1 MLREPFKEHHR
12 WNKRRRKK
20 ASLTREELSRVK
32 LEKCIGVPPDLDH
45 NRAVVIEWTERS
57 TAPLSLSLLVRFS
70 CRPTESIAESI
81 ESLFVLSKILA
92 VSNLSGVLRLLSFPR
107 KRNSIVYFRW
117 NIEFEPWNQGC
128 RIGNVINEGHSR
140 ANVRKVNFFLSLSLS
155 WNREYTVYRN

>member
-1 MLREPFKEHHR
+1 MHR
-12 WNKRRRKK
+12 GTSWPRSQSSRCNRMN
-20 ASLTREELSRVK
+20 REEH
-32 LEKCIGVPPDLDH
+32 GP
-45 NRAVVIEWTERS
+45 
-57 TAPLSLSLLVRFS
+57 SLLVRFS

-92 VSNLSGVLRLLSFPR
+92 VPNLSVLRLLSFPR

-140 ANVRKVNFFLSLSLS
+140 ASVRKVNFFLSLSLS
-155 WNREYTVYRN
+155 WNRETVYRNYIKRKRWKLRN